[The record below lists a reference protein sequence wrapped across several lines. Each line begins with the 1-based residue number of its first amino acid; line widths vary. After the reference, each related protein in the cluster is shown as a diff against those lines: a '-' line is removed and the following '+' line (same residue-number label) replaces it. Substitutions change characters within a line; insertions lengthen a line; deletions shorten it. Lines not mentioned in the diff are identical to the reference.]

1 MIGTKQRTLQILEQY
16 NLHAKKAF
24 GQNFLIDSNIINKIV
39 DSADVLSSGVIEIG
53 PGLGAMTEVLTQKAK
68 KVLAYEIDND
78 MVEILQNNIKAD
90 NFKILNVDFLKA
102 DLNKDLEFFDD
113 CDRVVVVSNLPYYIT
128 TPIIFKLL
136 ASETR
141 ITEFY
146 FMVQKEVAQRFT
158 GKPNTKDYNSLS
170 VLIQYRTN
178 AKILFN
184 VPRTCFH
191 PAPDVESAIIKLVKV
206 KRDYD
211 IANEEKFIS
220 FVQNL
225 FALRRKTIVNN
236 LSSKYSFSKERI
248 SNVLIEEGFSDKARA
263 EELDLSE
270 IVKLYKAFFEC
281 WYHHLTN

>member
-281 WYHHLTN
+281 

>member
-90 NFKILNVDFLKA
+90 NFKMLNVDFLKA

-281 WYHHLTN
+281 

>member
-1 MIGTKQRTLQILEQY
+1 
-16 NLHAKKAF
+16 
-24 GQNFLIDSNIINKIV
+24 
-39 DSADVLSSGVIEIG
+39 
-53 PGLGAMTEVLTQKAK
+53 MTEVLTQKAK

-236 LSSKYSFSKERI
+236 LSSKYSFSKEQI

-281 WYHHLTN
+281 

>member
-78 MVEILQNNIKAD
+78 MVEILQNNIKAN

-281 WYHHLTN
+281 

>member
-1 MIGTKQRTLQILEQY
+1 M
-16 NLHAKKAF
+16 
-24 GQNFLIDSNIINKIV
+24 
-39 DSADVLSSGVIEIG
+39 
-53 PGLGAMTEVLTQKAK
+53 
-68 KVLAYEIDND
+68 
-78 MVEILQNNIKAD
+78 
-90 NFKILNVDFLKA
+90 KA

-191 PAPDVESAIIKLVKV
+191 PAPDVESAIIKFVKV

-236 LSSKYSFSKERI
+236 LSSKYSFSKEQI

-281 WYHHLTN
+281 

>member
-78 MVEILQNNIKAD
+78 MVEILQNNIKAN

-248 SNVLIEEGFSDKARA
+248 INVLIEEGFSDKARA

-281 WYHHLTN
+281 

>member
-191 PAPDVESAIIKLVKV
+191 PAPDVESAIIKLVKA

-236 LSSKYSFSKERI
+236 LSSKYSFSKEQI

-281 WYHHLTN
+281 

>member
-236 LSSKYSFSKERI
+236 LSSKYSFSKEQI

-281 WYHHLTN
+281 

>member
-236 LSSKYSFSKERI
+236 LSSKYSFSKEQI

-270 IVKLYKAFFEC
+270 IVKLYKAIFEC
-281 WYHHLTN
+281 

>member
-53 PGLGAMTEVLTQKAK
+53 PGLGAMTEALTQKAK

-236 LSSKYSFSKERI
+236 LSSKYSFSKEQI

-270 IVKLYKAFFEC
+270 IVKIYKAFFEC
-281 WYHHLTN
+281 

>member
-102 DLNKDLEFFDD
+102 DLNTDLEFFDD

-211 IANEEKFIS
+211 ITNEEKFIS

-236 LSSKYSFSKERI
+236 LSSKYNFSKERI

-281 WYHHLTN
+281 

>member
-78 MVEILQNNIKAD
+78 MVEILQNNIKAN

-236 LSSKYSFSKERI
+236 LSSKYSFSKEQI

-281 WYHHLTN
+281 

>member
-248 SNVLIEEGFSDKARA
+248 SNVLIEEGFFDKARA

-281 WYHHLTN
+281 

>member
-39 DSADVLSSGVIEIG
+39 DSSDVLSSGVIEIG

-281 WYHHLTN
+281 

>member
-236 LSSKYSFSKERI
+236 LSSKYSFSKEQI

>member
-78 MVEILQNNIKAD
+78 MVEILQNNIKAN

-225 FALRRKTIVNN
+225 FALRRKIIVNN
-236 LSSKYSFSKERI
+236 LSSKYSFSKEQI

-281 WYHHLTN
+281 

>member
-78 MVEILQNNIKAD
+78 MVEILQNNIKAN

-211 IANEEKFIS
+211 IANEEKFIG

-236 LSSKYSFSKERI
+236 LSSKYSFSKEQI

-281 WYHHLTN
+281 

>member
-102 DLNKDLEFFDD
+102 DLNTDLEFFDD

-281 WYHHLTN
+281 

>member
-102 DLNKDLEFFDD
+102 DLNKDLDFFDD

-236 LSSKYSFSKERI
+236 LSSKYSFSKEQI

-281 WYHHLTN
+281 